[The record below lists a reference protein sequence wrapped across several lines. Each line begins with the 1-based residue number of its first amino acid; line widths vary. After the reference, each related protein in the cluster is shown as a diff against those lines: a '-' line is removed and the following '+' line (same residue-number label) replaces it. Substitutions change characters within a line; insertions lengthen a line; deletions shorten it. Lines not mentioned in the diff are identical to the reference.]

1 MSTAAPPAPSASSA
15 LSASSLRGIRQASGL
30 SRHAVAKLIELGFV
44 DPAREP
50 GGAWRFTF
58 QDLVLLRSAHDLRAA
73 GIPTRQI
80 LRSLRRLKRTL
91 PPEVPVTGLRITAV
105 GDRIAV
111 RVEGSQWEPDTG
123 QLVMDFSV
131 APGAGSVS
139 RLSKPAP
146 KQGGG
151 PAIDVE
157 AIFAEAEDLEE
168 TDAAAAE
175 ASYRR
180 VLALEPSHAHA
191 YLNLGFMMC
200 EAKRCEE
207 AVLLL
212 DEAILHCPDDPLVHY
227 NRAVALEGLD
237 RVKEALESYEQC
249 LRLQPD
255 IADAHQ
261 NAALL
266 YAQEGEKQLAIRHF
280 SAYRRLTTQA

>member
-1 MSTAAPPAPSASSA
+1 MSDAAPPASTAD
-15 LSASSLRGIRQASGL
+15 SLRGIRQASGL

-50 GGAWRFTF
+50 GGGWRFTF

-80 LRSLRRLKRTL
+80 LRSLRRLKGSL
-91 PPEVPVTGLRITAV
+91 PAQAPVSGLRITAV

-151 PAIDVE
+151 SGTPITWTSRMSSWVCRNSSISRGD
-157 AIFAEAEDLEE
+157 
-168 TDAAAAE
+168 T
-175 ASYRR
+175 
-180 VLALEPSHAHA
+180 
-191 YLNLGFMMC
+191 
-200 EAKRCEE
+200 
-207 AVLLL
+207 
-212 DEAILHCPDDPLVHY
+212 
-227 NRAVALEGLD
+227 
-237 RVKEALESYEQC
+237 
-249 LRLQPD
+249 
-255 IADAHQ
+255 
-261 NAALL
+261 
-266 YAQEGEKQLAIRHF
+266 F
-280 SAYRRLTTQA
+280 SPPRMIMSFSRPVMLT

>member
-1 MSTAAPPAPSASSA
+1 MGAAAPPASTAD
-15 LSASSLRGIRQASGL
+15 SLRGIRQASGL
-30 SRHAVAKLIELGFV
+30 SRHAVSKLIELGFV

-50 GGAWRFTF
+50 GGGWRFTF

-80 LRSLRRLKRTL
+80 LRSLRRLKGSL
-91 PPEVPVTGLRITAV
+91 PAEAPVSGLRITAV

-111 RVEGSQWEPDTG
+111 RAGGSQWEPDTG

-131 APGAGSVS
+131 APGTGASGSVS
-139 RLSKPAP
+139 QLSKPAP
-146 KQGGG
+146 NKPGAA
-151 PAIDVE
+151 PPVDVD
-157 AIFAEAEDLEE
+157 AIFAQAEDLEE
-168 TDAAAAE
+168 TDVAAAE
-175 ASYRR
+175 AAYRR
-180 VLALEPSHAHA
+180 VLALQPSHAHA

-200 EAKRCEE
+200 EGGRCED
-207 AVLLL
+207 AVRLL

-237 RVKEALESYEQC
+237 RVQEALESYEQC

-266 YAQEGEKQLAIRHF
+266 YAREGRHQLAIRHF
-280 SAYRRLTTQA
+280 SAYRRLSSKP

>member
-1 MSTAAPPAPSASSA
+1 
-15 LSASSLRGIRQASGL
+15 SLRGIRQASGL

-50 GGAWRFTF
+50 GGGWRFTF

-80 LRSLRRLKRTL
+80 LRSLRRLKGSL
-91 PPEVPVTGLRITAV
+91 PAQAPVSGLRITAV

-111 RVEGSQWEPDTG
+111 RAGGSQWEPDTG
-123 QLVMDFSV
+123 QLVMDFNV
-131 APGAGSVS
+131 APASGASGSVS
-139 RLSKPAP
+139 QLSRPIPHKAA
-146 KQGGG
+146 G
-151 PAIDVE
+151 PSPVDVD
-157 AIFAEAEDLEE
+157 AMFAQAETLEE
-168 TDAAAAE
+168 SDAVAAE
-175 ASYRR
+175 AAYRR
-180 VLALEPSHAHA
+180 VLALQPAHAHA

-200 EAKRCEE
+200 EDGRCEE

-212 DEAILHCPDDPLVHY
+212 DQALLRCPDDPLVHY

-237 RVKEALESYEQC
+237 RVAEALESYEQC

-266 YAQEGEKQLAIRHF
+266 YAREGRKQLAIRHF
-280 SAYRRLTTQA
+280 SAYRRLTSKP

>member
-1 MSTAAPPAPSASSA
+1 MSAAAPPAPTAD
-15 LSASSLRGIRQASGL
+15 SLRGIRQASGL

-44 DPAREP
+44 DPSRDP
-50 GGAWRFTF
+50 GGGWRFTF
-58 QDLVLLRSAHDLRAA
+58 QDLVLLRSAHELRAA

-80 LRSLRRLKRTL
+80 LRSLRRLKGSL
-91 PPEVPVTGLRITAV
+91 PSEAPVSGLRITAV

-111 RVEGSQWEPDTG
+111 RAGGSQWEPDTG

-131 APGAGSVS
+131 APGTGASGSIS
-139 RLSKPAP
+139 HLSKPVAGKGGAAP
-146 KQGGG
+146 
-151 PAIDVE
+151 PIDVDT
-157 AIFAEAEDLEE
+157 IFTQAEDLEE

-175 ASYRR
+175 AAYRQ
-180 VLALEPSHAHA
+180 VLALQPDHAHA

-200 EAKRCEE
+200 EAARCEE
-207 AVLLL
+207 AVRLL
-212 DEAILHCPDDPLVHY
+212 DEAVLHCPDDPLVHY

-237 RVKEALESYEQC
+237 RVAEALESYEQC

-266 YAQEGEKQLAIRHF
+266 YAREGRKQLAIRHF
-280 SAYRRLTTQA
+280 SAYRRLIAKS

>member
-1 MSTAAPPAPSASSA
+1 MSAAAPPAPTTD
-15 LSASSLRGIRQASGL
+15 SLRGIRQASGL

-50 GGAWRFTF
+50 GGGWRFSF
-58 QDLVLLRSAHDLRAA
+58 QDLVLLRSAHELRAA

-80 LRSLRRLKRTL
+80 LRSLRRLKGSL
-91 PPEVPVTGLRITAV
+91 PLEAPMSGLRITAV

-111 RVEGSQWEPDTG
+111 RAGGSQWEPDTG

-131 APGAGSVS
+131 SPGAGASGFGSVS
-139 RLSKPAP
+139 RLSKPVP
-146 KQGGG
+146 IKDGG
-151 PAIDVE
+151 ASVDVD
-157 AIFAEAEDLEE
+157 AIFAQAEDLEE

-175 ASYRR
+175 AAYRQ
-180 VLALEPSHAHA
+180 VLALDPAHAHA

-200 EAKRCEE
+200 EAGRCGE

-212 DEAILHCPDDPLVHY
+212 DDAVLHCPDDPLVHY
-227 NRAVALEGLD
+227 NRGVALEGLD
-237 RVKEALESYEQC
+237 RVAEALESYEQC

-266 YAQEGEKQLAIRHF
+266 YAREGQQQLAIRHF
-280 SAYRRLTTQA
+280 SAYRRLTAKA